1 MSFSDFNAF
10 IKEGILESFNITRI
24 DTEFGIFRISGLWDT
39 LNVNALTIISI
50 EIMGTD
56 GWVLLNQT
64 YDAVTKLIIDLIPI
78 LQLYLFSKDE

>member
-10 IKEGILESFNITRI
+10 IKESILESFNITRI

>member
-1 MSFSDFNAF
+1 MSFFDFNAF
-10 IKEGILESFNITRI
+10 IKESILESFNITRI

-78 LQLYLFSKDE
+78 LQLYLFSKDK

>member
-1 MSFSDFNAF
+1 M
-10 IKEGILESFNITRI
+10 ESFNITRI

-78 LQLYLFSKDE
+78 LQLYLFSKDK

>member
-1 MSFSDFNAF
+1 MAFSDFNAF
-10 IKEGILESFNITRI
+10 IKESILESFNITRI

>member
-10 IKEGILESFNITRI
+10 IKESILESFNITRI

-39 LNVNALTIISI
+39 LNMNALTIISI

-64 YDAVTKLIIDLIPI
+64 YDAVTKLIIDLIPT
-78 LQLYLFSKDE
+78 LQLHLLSNDK

>member
-10 IKEGILESFNITRI
+10 IKESILESFNITRI

-78 LQLYLFSKDE
+78 LQLYLFSKDK